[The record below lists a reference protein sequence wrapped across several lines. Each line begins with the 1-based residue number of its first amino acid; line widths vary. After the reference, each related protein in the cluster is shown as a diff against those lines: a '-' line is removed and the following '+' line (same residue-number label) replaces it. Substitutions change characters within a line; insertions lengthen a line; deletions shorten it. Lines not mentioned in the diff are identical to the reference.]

1 MAYTY
6 EDVLKKHGRLISTFR
21 KKIALN
27 KKDNKKEQHLYFLE
41 IGQMILKKIEE
52 NKLEKDEAE
61 KIYTLMT
68 CDAEVL
74 IDYFL
79 NSTREDN
86 QFEIYLAYSDYYPR
100 LRYINDQELFDSEF
114 DKVS

>member
-6 EDVLKKHGRLISTFR
+6 EDVLKKYGVLISTFR
-21 KKIALN
+21 KKIAIN
-27 KKDNKKEQHLYFLE
+27 EKDNEKEQHLYLLE
-41 IGQMILKKIEE
+41 IGQMILKKVEE
-52 NKLEKDEAE
+52 NKLESDEAV

-79 NSTREDN
+79 NSVREDDVL
-86 QFEIYLAYSDYYPR
+86 EMYLAYPDYTDVR
-100 LRYINDQELFDSEF
+100 NLDDQYFLDFGF
-114 DKVS
+114 DKVY